1 MTITQLPSR
10 RDLRLRG
17 AEILLWAAIASSVAF
32 GLSAIVGPNGLG
44 LMTLRP
50 EWPVIGQSAYQMSI
64 ETPFNDQAGISVAN
78 APRWKDTSDG
88 TRDAVTGGPPVEITG
103 PFKAQL
109 GFLNPTF
116 AMRWAWIYWQA
127 AAPLLAAGALFVVLK
142 IVRSVQNGSPFTQVN
157 ANRLRLLALL
167 VGVGGM
173 VVAVT
178 NELVRRWL
186 LDNSAAS
193 GIVGHEWHITFI
205 PLLLG
210 VIIGV
215 VAEVWRAGVVMAE
228 DLDGVV

>member
-1 MTITQLPSR
+1 MTSTQLPTR
-10 RDLRLRG
+10 RGLRLRG

-44 LMTLRP
+44 LVSLRP
-50 EWPVIGQSAYQMSI
+50 EWPVVGQSAYERSI
-64 ETPFNDQAGISVAN
+64 ETPLNDQAGITVAN

-88 TRDAVTGGPPVEITG
+88 TRDAITGGPAVEITG

-116 AMRWAWIYWQA
+116 GMQWAWIYWQA
-127 AAPLLAAGALFVVLK
+127 AGPLLAAVALFVVLK
-142 IVRSVQNGSPFTQVN
+142 IVRSVRNGTPFTNVN
-157 ANRLRLLALL
+157 ARRLRLLALL
-167 VGVGGM
+167 VGVGGTL
-173 VVAVT
+173 VAVT
-178 NELVRRWL
+178 NELARRWL

-210 VIIGV
+210 VLIGV

>member
-1 MTITQLPSR
+1 MTSTQSLTR
-10 RDLRLRG
+10 RGLRLRG

-44 LMTLRP
+44 LMTIRP
-50 EWPVIGQSAYQMSI
+50 EWPVIGHSAYEMSI
-64 ETPFNDQAGISVAN
+64 ETPFSDEAGISVAN

-88 TRDAVTGGPPVEITG
+88 TRDAATGGPPVEITG
-103 PFKAQL
+103 PFKGQL
-109 GFLNPTF
+109 GLLNPTF
-116 AMRWAWIYWQA
+116 AMQWAWIYWQVA
-127 AAPLLAAGALFVVLK
+127 GPLLAAVALFVVLK
-142 IVRSVQNGSPFTQVN
+142 IVRSVRIGTPFTSVN
-157 ANRLRLLALL
+157 ASRLRILALL

-173 VVAVT
+173 LVAVT

>member
-1 MTITQLPSR
+1 MTSTQSPTR
-10 RDLRLRG
+10 RGIRLRG
-17 AEILLWAAIASSVAF
+17 AETLLWAAIASSVAF

-44 LMTLRP
+44 LMTIRP
-50 EWPVIGQSAYQMSI
+50 EWPVIGESAYEMSI
-64 ETPFNDQAGISVAN
+64 EAPFSDEAGISVAN
-78 APRWKDTSDG
+78 APRWENSSDG
-88 TRDAVTGGPPVEITG
+88 ARDAVTGGPPVEITG
-103 PFKAQL
+103 PFKGQL

-116 AMRWAWIYWQA
+116 AMQWAWIYWQVA
-127 AAPLLAAGALFVVLK
+127 GPLLTAVALFVVLR
-142 IVRSVQNGSPFTQVN
+142 IVRSVRIGTPFTDVN
-157 ANRLRLLALL
+157 ARRLRILALL
-167 VGVGGM
+167 VGVGGTL
-173 VVAVT
+173 VAVT

>member
-1 MTITQLPSR
+1 MTSTQSPPR
-10 RDLRLRG
+10 RGIRLRG

-32 GLSAIVGPNGLG
+32 GLSAIVGPNGPG
-44 LMTLRP
+44 LMTIRP
-50 EWPVIGQSAYQMSI
+50 EWPVIGQSAYEMSI
-64 ETPFNDQAGISVAN
+64 ETAFSDEAGISVAN

-103 PFKAQL
+103 PFKGQL

-116 AMRWAWIYWQA
+116 AMQWAWIYWQVA
-127 AAPLLAAGALFVVLK
+127 GPLLAAVALFVVLK
-142 IVRSVQNGSPFTQVN
+142 IVRSVRIGTPFTDIN
-157 ANRLRLLALL
+157 ARRLRILALL
-167 VGVGGM
+167 VGVGGTF
-173 VVAVT
+173 VAVT
-178 NELVRRWL
+178 DELVRRWL

-215 VAEVWRAGVVMAE
+215 AAEVWRAGVVMAE